1 MSRQRGSSIPK
12 EVVSTG
18 DCVVRTA
25 DGGVFTVHRALL
37 AASSAYFIGAL
48 SKNQPAPSEV
58 RLDNVSAAV
67 FEELLCFLYTDNV
80 LEAADYL
87 MMDDARDRCLQY
99 LIRDM
104 RAENCIGFAAL
115 LKPHYSPFF
124 QEALFSFIREHF
136 DEVWRHS
143 DEFPYVSPE
152 LLIELLDSDELN
164 VRNEADLLRAIDRW
178 YSSAKDEDA
187 SALPQLLQC
196 VRIGRCSLS

>member
-37 AASSAYFIGAL
+37 AASSAYFKGAL

-67 FEELLCFLYTDNV
+67 FEELLCFLYTDNMCLGSDNVLQV

-143 DEFPYVSPE
+143 DEFPHVSPE

-178 YSSAKDEDA
+178 YSSAT
-187 SALPQLLQC
+187 
-196 VRIGRCSLS
+196 